1 MVRSSDSDKVTVI
14 GSGVTLHEALAAADE
29 LAASGVNIRVVD
41 PFTIKPID
49 QEGITAAVRATGG
62 KVIVVEDHYPQG
74 EKKRKFKNVTLTVFI
89 SQCHYR

>member
-1 MVRSSDSDKVTVI
+1 MTVI

-49 QEGITAAVRATGG
+49 QEGIVAAVKATGG

-74 EKKRKFKNVTLTVFI
+74 EIERSTSDLSHSLFQVLYCEVT
-89 SQCHYR
+89 